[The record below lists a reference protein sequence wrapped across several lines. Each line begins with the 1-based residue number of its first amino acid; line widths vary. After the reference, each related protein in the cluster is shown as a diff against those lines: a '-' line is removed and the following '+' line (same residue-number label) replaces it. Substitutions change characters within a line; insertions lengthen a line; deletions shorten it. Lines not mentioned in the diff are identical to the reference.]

1 MDSVSNNVLK
11 AVMNLAQKY
20 SFGDGVFTAY
30 HLFYGY
36 AGFVEMDETMR
47 QIVCPEDPAED
58 WKNAV
63 RFFGE
68 KRLDSKLIKD
78 GMPLIFGHIEVLYRN
93 NDIKGIEIVDRP
105 SSYDILAAYYNENDD
120 ILSAFAKGNTI
131 NNVFALSDRLKEAT
145 DKIRREAEER
155 ARAERA
161 AGEEQK
167 TDRAP
172 ESAPAQEKADQ
183 PVQEK
188 VDQPSE
194 KETAQGAQ
202 PAESKADAPAKE
214 QAGSFN
220 FEKKEETPEEKKEKF
235 VKLAETCRKLRKDLL
250 ETVKSQQGPVTEFVQ
265 GVYQGMVLDNNE
277 KRKTP
282 KASFLF
288 VGPPGV
294 GKTLLA
300 ETAADSMGLPCET
313 FNMSEYSSFQAH
325 EGLIGVSALFNG
337 GSPAN
342 EGKLVKFVDE
352 NPRCILIFDEIE
364 KASRNTIQIF
374 LQILDQ
380 ASCDN
385 VFKKTKTK
393 FDEAII
399 IFTSNA
405 CSSIYEGNYGT
416 ISSTPKA
423 VILSALKSETNPLT
437 GEKTFPEAICSRIA
451 AGNVIMF
458 NHLGSRAMVSI
469 VEDKF
474 ARTAQQVE
482 ETYGYKVS
490 MDPRLSSLFMFH
502 HGASM
507 DARIATKQGDNFIK
521 NELFELS
528 RQLESHPDL
537 LAGVDNLRF
546 ELGMDMEEVPDEI
559 KGLFENS
566 EKLEIGVVCREEDRG
581 SFKLP
586 ADKYIVHFFE
596 NIAQVR
602 EMISM
607 GLALILVDLKMGL
620 EMDGTGGISLDDYHS
635 LGLDAFGVVAEEGAN
650 IPVYLIEAGEKY
662 KETDIGLFIQRGAEG
677 VISLVDNDEEEVRNY
692 LKRLSDSVFLDRQSR
707 DFSKHGYVLDFNTAQ
722 VVSDGTLVIKY
733 HGLKKRQAI
742 DAESASTVL
751 SDADRP
757 KERFDDVIGAENA
770 KRELKTFIRFLTNP
784 RKYVREGRKAPKG
797 VLLYGPPGTGKTML
811 ARAMAGESNVA
822 FIQTNATAFL
832 SKWVGQS
839 EANIRAIFNR
849 ARKYAPAII
858 FIDEIDAIGKVRTG
872 ESHTESALNALL
884 TEMDGFTVDLNN
896 PVFVL
901 TATNYSIEPSQ
912 GRPMSLDP
920 ALVRRFDNRIL
931 VDLPNEEEREKY
943 LGILTKKKQFEKID
957 DSVLHNIATRTPGTS
972 LAILQNVVDLAVRNA
987 DNHGRRPNG
996 DDLLTAL
1003 EEYNYGEKRE
1013 WSEAYYRSVS
1023 VHESG
1028 HAYIAYLSG
1037 ERPSYVT
1044 IESRGD
1050 FGGYMAHENSE
1061 KKPNFTKEELIWK
1074 IRCALGGRAAEE
1086 VFFGK
1091 EASLNTGASSDLQ
1104 SATRY
1109 ARSLLCDYGMM
1120 GDQMIA
1126 LPFKLILETP
1136 LAADYLLRINKLLQ
1150 EEMVNTVKMIEE
1162 GRDKVE
1168 KLSAKLLSQ
1177 NHLTGDEI
1185 TEILRSES

>member
-1 MDSVSNNVLK
+1 
-11 AVMNLAQKY
+11 MNLADKH
-20 SFGDGVFTAY
+20 SFGNGAYTAY
-30 HLFYGY
+30 HVFYGY
-36 AGFVEMDETMR
+36 ACLVEMDETMR
-47 QIVCPEDPAED
+47 QVVCPDDSAED

-68 KRLDSKLIKD
+68 KRLDTKLIKT
-78 GMPLIFGHIEVLYRN
+78 GMPLIFSYIEWLWHNKDIREIEVEDLA
-93 NDIKGIEIVDRP
+93 
-105 SSYDILAAYYNENDD
+105 SSYDILASCYSENDD
-120 ILSAFAKGNTI
+120 ILAAFAAGNSI
-131 NNVFALSDRLKEAT
+131 NDVFALSDRLKEAT
-145 DKIRREAEER
+145 EPIKKAAEQRAREER
-155 ARAERA
+155 AAKQEQEPVKA
-161 AGEEQK
+161 PAKEEAKRSGQEG
-167 TDRAP
+167 TDQSAQPVPEKVEAP
-172 ESAPAQEKADQ
+172 E
-183 PVQEK
+183 
-188 VDQPSE
+188 
-194 KETAQGAQ
+194 
-202 PAESKADAPAKE
+202 KE
-214 QAGSFN
+214 QAGSFS

-250 ETVKSQQGPVTEFVQ
+250 DKVKSQQGPVTEFVQ
-265 GVYQGMVLDNNE
+265 GIYQGMVLSDDPE
-277 KRKTP
+277 RTGP
-282 KASFLF
+282 LASFLF

-294 GKTLLA
+294 GKTMLA
-300 ETAADSMGLPCET
+300 KTAAKAIGLPCET
-313 FNMSEYSSFQAH
+313 FNMSEYTSFQAH
-325 EGLIGVSALFNG
+325 EGLIGVSPLFNG

-352 NPRCILIFDEIE
+352 NPKCLLIFDEIE

-385 VFKKTKTK
+385 VFKKRKTK
-393 FDEAII
+393 FDQAII

-405 CSSIYEGNYGT
+405 CRSIYEGNYGT

-423 VILSALKSETNPLT
+423 VIMSALKNETNPLT

-469 VEDKF
+469 VEEKF
-474 ARTAQQVE
+474 ARTAEQVE

-490 MDPRLSSLFMFH
+490 LDSRLSSLFMFH
-502 HGASM
+502 HGASL

-537 LAGVDNLRF
+537 LEGVEDLRF
-546 ELGMDMEEVPDEI
+546 ELGMDMEEMPDEI
-559 KGLFENS
+559 RGLFENS
-566 EKLEIGVVCREEDRG
+566 EKLEIGVLCRKEDRPA
-581 SFKLP
+581 FVLP
-586 ADKYIVHFFE
+586 EEKYTVHF
-596 NIAQVR
+596 IDSIDQLK
-602 EMISM
+602 EMITM
-607 GLALILVDLKMGL
+607 GLALILIDLKIGL

-635 LGLDAFGVVAEEGAN
+635 LGLEAFSLVTEEGAN
-650 IPVYLIEAGEKY
+650 IPIYLIEAGEKY
-662 KETDIGLFIQRGAEG
+662 KETDIGMFIQRGAEG
-677 VISLVDNDEEEVRNY
+677 VLSLVDSDEEAVRNEVIK
-692 LKRLSDSVFLDRQSR
+692 LCDSVFLDRQSR
-707 DFSKHGYVLDFNTAQ
+707 DFSKHGYVLDYNTAQ
-722 VVSDGTLVIKY
+722 VISDGTLVIRY
-733 HGLKKRQAI
+733 HGFKKRQAI
-742 DAESASTVL
+742 DADSASTIL

-757 KERFDDVIGAENA
+757 TERFDDVIGAENA
-770 KRELKTFIRFLTNP
+770 KKELKTFISFLTNP
-784 RKYVREGRKAPKG
+784 RKYVKEGNKPPKG

-822 FIQTNATAFL
+822 FIQTSATTFL

-839 EANIRAIFNR
+839 EANIRGIFSM

-858 FIDEIDAIGKVRTG
+858 FIDEIDAIGKTRTG
-872 ESHTESALNALL
+872 ESHTESTLNALL

-901 TATNYSIEPSQ
+901 AATNYNIEPTQ
-912 GRPMSLDP
+912 NRPMSLDQ

-943 LGILTKKKQFEKID
+943 LGIITKKKNFEDID
-957 DSVLHNIATRTPGTS
+957 DSVLHNIAARTPGTS
-972 LAILQNVVDLAVRNA
+972 LAIIQNVVDLAVRNA
-987 DNHGRRPNG
+987 INEKRRPTG

-1003 EEYNYGEKRE
+1003 EEFNYGEKRE

-1050 FGGYMAHENSE
+1050 FGGYMAHENAE
-1061 KKPNFTKEELIWK
+1061 KKPNYTKEELIWK

-1109 ARSLLCDYGMM
+1109 ASSLLCDYGMM
-1120 GDQMIA
+1120 SGQMIA
-1126 LPFKLILETP
+1126 IPFKMILETP
-1136 LAADYLLRINKLLQ
+1136 LASDYLLRTNKLLQ

-1162 GRDKVE
+1162 GKDKVE
-1168 KLSAKLLSQ
+1168 KLSTRLLAE
-1177 NHLTGDEI
+1177 NHLTGEQI
-1185 TEILRSES
+1185 LEILKSET

>member
-1 MDSVSNNVLK
+1 MTSVNNNVLK
-11 AVMNLAQKY
+11 AVLNLIGKN
-20 SFGDGVFTAY
+20 SFKGGALTAY
-30 HLFYGY
+30 HLYFGY
-36 AGFVEMDETMR
+36 SGFVQMDETMR
-47 QIVCPEDPAED
+47 GIVCPEDPAED

-68 KRLDSKLIKD
+68 KRLDTKLIKN
-78 GMPLIFGHIEVLYRN
+78 GMPLLLRYIEVLWQN
-93 NDIKGIEIVDRP
+93 GDIKEIEVADLP
-105 SSYDILAAYYNENDD
+105 SSYDILASYYAENDD
-120 ILSAFAKGNTI
+120 ILAAFKTGNTI
-131 NNVFALSDRLKEAT
+131 NDVFALSDRLKEST
-145 DKIRREAEER
+145 DKIKEALEAKEREEREKTEAPAAQAEE
-155 ARAERA
+155 
-161 AGEEQK
+161 AG
-167 TDRAP
+167 TDR
-172 ESAPAQEKADQ
+172 
-183 PVQEK
+183 
-188 VDQPSE
+188 PSE
-194 KETAQGAQ
+194 KEADRGAQ
-202 PAESKADAPAKE
+202 PAQPAPDAPKKE
-214 QAGSFN
+214 QTDSFT

-235 VKLAETCRKLRKDLL
+235 VKLAETCRKLRMDLL

-265 GVYQGMVLDNNE
+265 GVYQGMVLENKE

-300 ETAADSMGLPCET
+300 ETAADSMGLPYET

-325 EGLIGVSALFNG
+325 EGLIGVSPLFNG
-337 GSPAN
+337 GSSAN

-352 NPRCILIFDEIE
+352 NPRCLLIFDEIE

-393 FDEAII
+393 FDQAII

-405 CSSIYEGNYGT
+405 CRSIYEGNYGT
-416 ISSTPKA
+416 ISSTPKS
-423 VILSALKSETNPLT
+423 VILSALRNETNPTT
-437 GEKTFPEAICSRIA
+437 GEKVFPEAICSRIA

-458 NHLGSRAMVSI
+458 NHLGSRAMMSI
-469 VEDKF
+469 VEEKF
-474 ARTAQQVE
+474 ARTAEQVE

-490 MDPRLSSLFMFH
+490 MDERLSSLFMFH

-537 LAGVDNLRF
+537 LEDVSDLRF
-546 ELGMDMEEVPDEI
+546 ELGMDMEDVPEEI
-559 KGLFENS
+559 RRLFENP
-566 EKLEIGVVCREEDRG
+566 EKLEIGVVCREEDRAT
-581 SFKLP
+581 FKLP
-586 ADKYIVHFFE
+586 EEKYTVHFFDS
-596 NIAQVR
+596 IAQVR

-607 GLALILVDLKMGL
+607 GLALILIDLKRGL

-635 LGLDAFGVVAEEGAN
+635 FGLEAFGAVVEEGAN
-650 IPVYLIEAGEKY
+650 IPIYLIEAGEKY
-662 KETDIGLFIQRGAEG
+662 QETDIGLFIQRGAEG
-677 VISLVDNDEEEVRNY
+677 VISIVDNDEETVRESVR
-692 LKRLSDSVFLDRQSR
+692 KLSDSVFLDRQSR
-707 DFSKHGYVLDFNTAQ
+707 EFSKHGYVLDYNTAQ
-722 VVSDGTLVIKY
+722 VVSDGTLVIRY
-733 HGLKKRQAI
+733 HGFKKKQAI

-751 SDADRP
+751 SDAARP

-770 KRELKTFIRFLTNP
+770 KKELKTFIRFLTNP

-811 ARAMAGESNVA
+811 ARAMAGESNVS

-858 FIDEIDAIGKVRTG
+858 FIDEIDAIGKTRTG
-872 ESHTESALNALL
+872 ESHTESTLNALL

-901 TATNYSIEPSQ
+901 AATNYSIEPSQ

-943 LGILTKKKQFEKID
+943 LRILTEKKRFEEISKD
-957 DSVLHNIATRTPGTS
+957 VLHNIATRTPGTS
-972 LAILQNVVDLAVRNA
+972 LAILQNVIDLAVRNA
-987 DNHGRRPNG
+987 DNDGRRPTG

-1003 EEYNYGEKRE
+1003 EEFNYGEKRE
-1013 WSEAYYRSVS
+1013 WSEAYYRSVA

-1028 HAYIAYLSG
+1028 HAYIAWLSG

-1061 KKPNFTKEELIWK
+1061 KKPNYTKEELIWK

-1086 VFFGK
+1086 VFFGR

-1109 ARSLLCDYGMM
+1109 ASSLLCDYGMM
-1120 GDQMIA
+1120 SGQMIA
-1126 LPFKLILETP
+1126 LPFKMIMGTP
-1136 LAADYLLRINKLLQ
+1136 LASDYLLRINSLLQ
-1150 EEMVNTVKMIEE
+1150 EEMTNTVNMIEE
-1162 GRDKVE
+1162 GKDKVE
-1168 KLSAKLLSQ
+1168 KLSAKLLAE

-1185 TEILRSES
+1185 LKILNS